1 MAHRTKEG
9 QEVHDAK
16 VAEVARRLERSGYRV
31 LADLPGHPQPPILN
45 GYRPDVVAQK
55 ASRVLVREVE
65 TPSTLAADRAQQQGL
80 RRWAQDHGAEFRTIV
95 AKRRR

>member
-1 MAHRTKEG
+1 MAHRTKAG

-16 VAEVARRLERSGYRV
+16 VAEIARRLARSGYRV
-31 LADLPGHPQPPILN
+31 LADLPGHPQPPVLN
-45 GYRPDVVAQK
+45 GYRPDVIAQK
-55 ASRVLVREVE
+55 GRRTLVREVE
-65 TPSTLAADRAQQQGL
+65 TRSTVAADKAQQQGL

>member
-1 MAHRTKEG
+1 MAHRTKAG

-31 LADLPGHPQPPILN
+31 LADLPGHPQPPVLN

-55 ASRVLVREVE
+55 GTRTLVREVE
-65 TPSTLAADRAQQQGL
+65 TPSTVAADRAQQQAL
-80 RRWAQDHGAEFRTIV
+80 RSWAEEHGAQFRTIV
-95 AKRRR
+95 ARRR